1 MIEQVIV
8 PFARDFINYINE
20 NRVPDEVPP
29 IVKEDA
35 AVEKAPEVITL
46 KPGIW
51 GMSIDLKEAARR
63 LRRRFKK
70 S

>member
-1 MIEQVIV
+1 MSPAGHDAIKEAESTPVSQEQPATPV
-8 PFARDFINYINE
+8 PE
-20 NRVPDEVPP
+20 
-29 IVKEDA
+29 
-35 AVEKAPEVITL
+35 EKSSELLTL

-63 LRRRFKK
+63 LRKRLTK